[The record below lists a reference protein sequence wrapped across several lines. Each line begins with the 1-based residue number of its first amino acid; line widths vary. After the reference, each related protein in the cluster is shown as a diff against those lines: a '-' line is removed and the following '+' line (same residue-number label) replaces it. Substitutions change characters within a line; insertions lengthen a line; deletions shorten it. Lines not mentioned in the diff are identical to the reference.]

1 VRLALALLLVAASAN
16 AAAPPAP
23 LQFRITEGRVL
34 NAFYQLGPVSAHL
47 LLSAGTQP
55 RVLVAFPAGNSG
67 VGVWFE
73 PTQAPVRWTLGA
85 VKGVNRPDVR
95 GRVLHGIEAEATVD
109 GSLVVR
115 DAVLSSVRVLR
126 DYQING
132 AYPVEVKS
140 APQLSQAKTLEWSR
154 PRLDGAAGYALSITI
169 ENGEIRGGNDVPF
182 TLSAARAGEPLR
194 LRITALTG
202 ETPLTPLAEHL
213 LTSQANDDPRSREV
227 LSFLSYQEKFLAGS
241 WRFDTYFGRDT
252 LMSLRLLLPA
262 LAPQALEG
270 GLTAVLQ
277 RLAPNGEVAHEE
289 DIGEFA
295 VLRHR
300 RQGEGVSDT
309 PIYDYNMIDDDFML
323 APVAAAYLLDHDQ
336 GRARAKAFLAR
347 RMPNGETVG
356 AALVRNF
363 AWVAQS
369 ARAFGQTP
377 QPANL
382 ISLKPGLSYGQWR
395 DSQDGLAGGRY
406 PFDVN
411 VAFVPAAM
419 GAIEKFV
426 LSGLLEPYLS
436 PEQRKALANAG
447 NVADVWSRDAPAMF
461 RVRISEAD
469 ARRQIT
475 AYAAELGVNAAP
487 ALDALPSGDLVVSA
501 IALDAQYKP
510 IPVLHSDGGFA
521 LLLQNPPAD
530 VVEQLVD
537 TMLRPFPAGLLT
549 DAGLLVANP
558 AFADA
563 TRQHQLGR
571 TAYHG
576 TVTWSWQQAL
586 FAAGLE
592 RQIAR
597 HDLPAPTLQRL
608 RMAHERLW
616 SVIAKTRELRASEL
630 WSWRYAEGRYEPVPF
645 GQSSGDVDESNAA
658 QLWST
663 VYLAIP
669 TPDCRALRCVAG
681 MGHDLVLDP
690 VRVLEEPRVV
700 AGRSVLRILSG
711 KSRECQRAAAL
722 SRSWAVA
729 AASTISRQAGAR
741 ATTAGSS
748 SAGTGLANKYPCAK
762 SQPSCRS
769 VRTWPVVS
777 TPSAIVTL
785 PSTCAMEMI
794 ASTTEREVRWLADS
808 ITNERSIFSA
818 SVGSSPS
825 IDIDE

>member
-1 VRLALALLLVAASAN
+1 VRLALALLLLAASAN

-23 LQFRITEGRVL
+23 LQFRISEGRVL
-34 NAFYQLGPVSAHL
+34 NAFYQQGPVSAHL

-73 PTQAPVRWTLGA
+73 ATQTPVRWTLAGMQ
-85 VKGVNRPDVR
+85 GVSRPDER
-95 GRVLHGIEAEATVD
+95 GRVLHGIEASASVD
-109 GSLVVR
+109 ASLVVR

-132 AYPVEVKS
+132 GYPVEVKT
-140 APQLSQAKTLEWSR
+140 APKSTASTVEWSR
-154 PRLDGAAGYALSITI
+154 PRLDGAAGYSLSITL
-169 ENGEIRGGNDVPF
+169 ENGEVRGGNGAPL
-182 TLSAARAGEPLR
+182 TLSASRAGEALR

-202 ETPLTPLAEHL
+202 ETPLTPLGDHL
-213 LTSQANDDPRSREV
+213 LTQQANDDPRSREV

-252 LMSLRLLLPA
+252 LMSLRLLLPV

-300 RQGEGVSDT
+300 KQGEAASDA

-323 APVAAAYLLDHDQ
+323 APVAGAYLLDHGQ

-347 RMPNGETVG
+347 RMPNGEVVG
-356 AALVRNF
+356 AALIRNF
-363 AWVAQS
+363 VWLARSVRPFAQ
-369 ARAFGQTP
+369 AP
-377 QPANL
+377 QSANL

-395 DSQDGLAGGRY
+395 DSQEGLVGGRY

-419 GAIEKFV
+419 AAIEKFM

-436 PEQRKALANAG
+436 PEQRRELANAG
-447 NVADVWSRDAPAMF
+447 NVADTWARKAPALF
-461 RVRISEAD
+461 RVQLSAAD
-469 ARRQIT
+469 ARRQIN
-475 AYAAELGVNAAP
+475 AYAQGLGVSATA
-487 ALDALPSGDLVVSA
+487 ALDSLPHGELVVNA
-501 IALDAQYKP
+501 IALDAQFKP
-510 IPVLHSDGGFA
+510 IPVVHSDGGFA
-521 LLLQNPPAD
+521 LLLQNPPAEE
-530 VVEQLVD
+530 VEQVVD
-537 TMLRPFPAGLLT
+537 NMLRPFPAGLLT

-558 AFADA
+558 VFADL
-563 TRQHQLGR
+563 TRQQQLGR

-586 FAAGLE
+586 FAAALE
-592 RQIAR
+592 HQIAR
-597 HDLPAPTLQRL
+597 GDLPVTTVQRL

-616 SVIAKTRELRASEL
+616 SVIAKTADLRSSEL
-630 WSWRYAEGRYEPVPF
+630 WSWRYVGGHYEPVPF

-669 TPDCRALRCVAG
+669 TPECRALRCIAPKAANVEPFGQPFSLA
-681 MGHDLVLDP
+681 
-690 VRVLEEPRVV
+690 RVNR
-700 AGRSVLRILSG
+700 
-711 KSRECQRAAAL
+711 
-722 SRSWAVA
+722 
-729 AASTISRQAGAR
+729 
-741 ATTAGSS
+741 
-748 SAGTGLANKYPCAK
+748 
-762 SQPSCRS
+762 
-769 VRTWPVVS
+769 
-777 TPSAIVTL
+777 
-785 PSTCAMEMI
+785 
-794 ASTTEREVRWLADS
+794 
-808 ITNERSIFSA
+808 
-818 SVGSSPS
+818 
-825 IDIDE
+825 

>member
-1 VRLALALLLVAASAN
+1 VRLALALLLIAASAN
-16 AAAPPAP
+16 AAASPAP

-34 NAFYQLGPVSAHL
+34 NAFHQQGPVSAHL
-47 LLSAGTQP
+47 LLSAGMQP

-73 PTQAPVRWTLGA
+73 AVQTPVHWTLDE
-85 VKGVNRPDVR
+85 VKGISRPDER
-95 GRVLHGIEAEATVD
+95 GRVLHGIEANASVD

-140 APQLSQAKTLEWSR
+140 APQSTAKTIEWSR
-154 PRLDGAAGYALSITI
+154 PRLDGAAGYALSITL
-169 ENGEIRGGNDVPF
+169 ENGEVRGGNGTPL
-182 TLSAARAGEPLR
+182 TLSSSRAGAALR

-202 ETPLTPLAEHL
+202 ETPLTPLGDHL
-213 LTSQANDDPRSREV
+213 LTKQANDDPRSREV

-241 WRFDTYFGRDT
+241 WRFNTYFGRDT
-252 LMSLRLLLPA
+252 LMSLRLLMPV
-262 LAPQALEG
+262 LAPEALEG

-300 RQGEGVSDT
+300 KQGEAVGDA

-323 APVAAAYLLDHDQ
+323 APVAGAYLLDHEQ

-363 AWVAQS
+363 TWLARSVRPFAQ
-369 ARAFGQTP
+369 AP
-377 QPANL
+377 QPSNL
-382 ISLKPGLSYGQWR
+382 ISLKPGLRYGQWR

-419 GAIEKFV
+419 TAIEKFM

-436 PEQRKALANAG
+436 PQQRRDLANAG
-447 NVADVWSRDAPAMF
+447 NVADVWEREALALF
-461 RVRISEAD
+461 RVQLSGAD

-475 AYAAELGVNAAP
+475 AYAQGLGVSATS
-487 ALDALPSGDLVVSA
+487 ALDSLPRGDLVVNA

-510 IPVLHSDGGFA
+510 IPVVHCDGGFA
-521 LLLQNPPAD
+521 LLLQNPPAE

-563 TRQHQLGR
+563 TRQQQLGR

-586 FAAGLE
+586 FAAALE

-597 HDLPAPTLQRL
+597 GDLPVQTIQHL

-616 SVIAKTRELRASEL
+616 AVITKTRELRSSEL
-630 WSWRYAEGRYEPVPF
+630 WSWRYVGGHYEPVPF

-669 TPDCRALRCVAG
+669 TPQCRAQRCMA
-681 MGHDLVLDP
+681 P
-690 VRVLEEPRVV
+690 
-700 AGRSVLRILSG
+700 
-711 KSRECQRAAAL
+711 AAANAQPL
-722 SRSWAVA
+722 H
-729 AASTISRQAGAR
+729 QLFNFAR
-741 ATTAGSS
+741 V
-748 SAGTGLANKYPCAK
+748 N
-762 SQPSCRS
+762 R
-769 VRTWPVVS
+769 
-777 TPSAIVTL
+777 
-785 PSTCAMEMI
+785 
-794 ASTTEREVRWLADS
+794 
-808 ITNERSIFSA
+808 
-818 SVGSSPS
+818 
-825 IDIDE
+825 

>member
-1 VRLALALLLVAASAN
+1 VRLALALLLVAVSAN

-23 LQFRITEGRVL
+23 LQFRIAEGRVL
-34 NAFYQLGPVSAHL
+34 NAFYQQGPVSAHL
-47 LLSAGTQP
+47 LLSAGIQP

-73 PTQAPVRWTLGA
+73 AVQAPVSWTLESM
-85 VKGVNRPDVR
+85 KGVSRPDAR
-95 GRVLHGIEAEATVD
+95 GRVLHGIEANASVD

-140 APQLSQAKTLEWSR
+140 VPKSTAKTVDWAR
-154 PRLDGAAGYALSITI
+154 HRLDGAAGYSLSISL
-169 ENGEIRGGNDVPF
+169 ENGEVRGGNGTPL
-182 TLSAARAGEPLR
+182 TLSPSRAGEALR

-202 ETPLTPLAEHL
+202 EKPLTPLGDHL
-213 LTSQANDDPRSREV
+213 LTKQANDDPRSREV

-241 WRFDTYFGRDT
+241 WRFNTYFGRDT
-252 LMSLRLLLPA
+252 LMSLRLLMPV
-262 LAPQALEG
+262 LAPEALEG

-277 RLAPNGEVAHEE
+277 RLAPDGEVAHEE

-300 RQGEGVSDT
+300 KQGEAVSDA

-323 APVAAAYLLDHDQ
+323 APVAGAYLLDHEQ
-336 GRARAKAFLAR
+336 GRTRAKAFLAR

-363 AWVAQS
+363 TWLARSVRPFAQ
-369 ARAFGQTP
+369 APGA
-377 QPANL
+377 ANL
-382 ISLKPGLSYGQWR
+382 ISLKPGLRYGQWR
-395 DSQDGLAGGRY
+395 DSQDGLAGGSY

-419 GAIEKFV
+419 NAIEKFM

-436 PEQRKALANAG
+436 PEQRRALANAG
-447 NVADVWSRDAPAMF
+447 DTAAVWAQKAPPLF
-461 RVRISEAD
+461 RVQLSEED

-475 AYAAELGVNAAP
+475 AYAEGLGVNATA
-487 ALDALPSGDLVVSA
+487 ALDSLPRGDLIVNA
-501 IALDAQYKP
+501 IALDAQYQP
-510 IPVLHSDGGFA
+510 IPVVHSDGGFA
-521 LLLQNPPAD
+521 LLLQNPPAE

-558 AFADA
+558 VFADSV
-563 TRQHQLGR
+563 RQQQLGR

-586 FAAGLE
+586 LAAGLE

-597 HDLPAPTLQRL
+597 RDLPATTVQRL

-616 SVIAKTRELRASEL
+616 AVITKTRELRSSEL
-630 WSWRYAEGRYEPVPF
+630 WSWRYDAGRYEPVPF

-669 TPDCRALRCVAG
+669 VPGFPAQPNMLRQAVMMRALVKSTKNAPTIGATRNARGAG
-681 MGHDLVLDP
+681 P
-690 VRVLEEPRVV
+690 
-700 AGRSVLRILSG
+700 
-711 KSRECQRAAAL
+711 
-722 SRSWAVA
+722 
-729 AASTISRQAGAR
+729 
-741 ATTAGSS
+741 
-748 SAGTGLANKYPCAK
+748 
-762 SQPSCRS
+762 
-769 VRTWPVVS
+769 
-777 TPSAIVTL
+777 
-785 PSTCAMEMI
+785 
-794 ASTTEREVRWLADS
+794 
-808 ITNERSIFSA
+808 
-818 SVGSSPS
+818 
-825 IDIDE
+825 